1 MRESIIRWGL
11 RLIGWFCSI
20 DYLDMVQ
27 GDLVELYH
35 FRIKKIGFT
44 KATIRFAV
52 DCFVSVFIFFSK
64 GQSQYSIN
72 NLDMFRINIVIAYRN
87 IISNKLTTAISM
99 LGLCLG
105 ITACLLIVQYIHFE
119 TSYDSYHPNAQN
131 IYRVGMNLISKDNIS
146 GSAGTYYTLGE
157 QAKEK
162 FPEII
167 NYFTSTFNTATYGE
181 IRYGKEGQEQI
192 SKANNVYNVDPSIL
206 EMFEFD
212 LQEGS
217 FDDALKGTKNAIMTR
232 SMSERIFSGE
242 SAIGKTIY
250 WDDAPFDI
258 VAVVADQP
266 ANSHLKFDLLLPMDE
281 FRQAFPQYKEN
292 EWSWYGYYNYYEL
305 NENADVAA
313 LENKFDA
320 FTAQFLSSRSFR
332 SDVFL
337 QKINTIHLE
346 SDLVHEPGTNG
357 NKTTVNLLKII
368 ALLIIVIAYTNY
380 VNLTTTTYLKRMKEL
395 GIRKVMGSSK
405 RMLIRQLLMES
416 VLINIGA
423 AIPAFILVIII
434 GSHLPNLI
442 SSFPEFYL
450 VGYWWFWL
458 TSSLGVIGLAIIS
471 GLYPAV
477 LVSSQK
483 GISVLKGVFT
493 KSAKGAFLHKIM
505 VVIQFL
511 VASVLILFA
520 IIVNKQLNY
529 MLTQDLGVDI
539 EQVLVLKAP
548 EVDREN
554 GEGPLRAFRNTLEAN
569 PNIHKV
575 SYSTSVPSQ
584 DTHGRSMQHVSS
596 TNDSFI
602 LGRLVADENY
612 LPLFEIPIVAGRNFR
627 APLSADQNG
636 IILNERAVEL
646 LERSPEELINQNVIL
661 SGDTVKVIGVMA
673 NYYHNSVHQEYEPLV
688 LNSAYLMQ
696 DITHLSVKISTSDIS
711 SLIGEMDQEWKTH
724 FPTQLFD
731 FFFADNAFDQQ
742 YNQDREL
749 SKIVNVFSFVAIFIA
764 CLGLFAV
771 SLFSMMQRRKEV
783 GIRKVLGTPVG
794 DLFWLLAKGTMTLI
808 LISGLV
814 AIPISYGISQ
824 SWLSNFANRI
834 PVKVI
839 YLIMPIFLT
848 AFLSMLTI
856 TYHIVRT
863 MRINPAETLRAE

>member
-1 MRESIIRWGL
+1 MKDKVIRIGL

-20 DYLDMVQ
+20 DYLEMVQ

-35 FRIKKIGFT
+35 IRIKNMGFT

-72 NLDMFRINIVIAYRN
+72 NLDMFRINIIIAYRN
-87 IISNKLTTAISM
+87 IIGNKLTTFISM
-99 LGLCLG
+99 LGLSLG
-105 ITACLLIVQYIHFE
+105 ITACLLIVQYVHFE
-119 TSYDSYHPNAQN
+119 SNYDSYHPNAEN
-131 IYRVGMNLISKDNIS
+131 IYRVNMNMISKDNIS

-157 QAKEK
+157 QAKKE

-167 NYFTSTFNTATYGE
+167 NYFTSTFNMGTYGQ
-181 IRYGKEGQEQI
+181 IRYGKGQYEQI
-192 SKANNVYNVDPSIL
+192 SKVNNVYNVDPSIL

-212 LQEGS
+212 LQQGS
-217 FDDALKGTKNAIMTR
+217 FDNALVGTKNAIMNA
-232 SMSERIFSGE
+232 SLAERIFSEE

-250 WDDAPFDI
+250 WGDTPFEV

-266 ANSHLKFDLLLPMDE
+266 ANSHLKFDLLLPMGE

-313 LENKFDA
+313 LENKFDE
-320 FTAQFLSSRSFR
+320 FTAQFLSDRSFKA
-332 SDVFL
+332 DVFL
-337 QKINTIHLE
+337 QEVNTIHLE
-346 SDLVHEPGTNG
+346 SDLSNEPGKNG
-357 NKTTVNLLKII
+357 NKTTIDLLKII

-380 VNLTTTTYLKRMKEL
+380 VNLTFTTYLKRMKEI

-405 RMLIRQLLMES
+405 GMLIRQLLIES

-423 AIPAFILVIII
+423 AIPAFILTIII
-434 GSHLPNLI
+434 GTYLPNLI

-450 VGYWWFWL
+450 GNHWWFWL
-458 TSSLGVIGLAIIS
+458 TSSLIIVGLGIIS

-477 LVSSQK
+477 LASSQK
-483 GISVLKGVFT
+483 GISVLKGVFA
-493 KSAKGAFLHKIM
+493 KSAKGALLHKTM
-505 VVIQFL
+505 VVLQFL

-520 IIVNKQLNY
+520 IIVNKQLNF

-548 EVDREN
+548 QMDQDN
-554 GEGPLRAFRNTLEAN
+554 NEGPLLAFRNTLEAN

-575 SYSTSVPSQ
+575 SYSTSLPSQ
-584 DTHGRSMQHVSS
+584 STHGRSLQLV
-596 TNDSFI
+596 TNADESFI
-602 LGRLVADENY
+602 LGRLIGDENY
-612 LPLFEIPIVAGRNFR
+612 LTLFEIPLVSGRNFR
-627 APLSADQNG
+627 APFSADQNG

-646 LERSPEELINQNVIL
+646 LGRTPEELINQNVIL

-673 NYYHNSVHQEYEPLV
+673 NYYHNSLHQKYEPLV
-688 LNSAYLMQ
+688 INSAHTMQ
-696 DITHLSVKISTSDIS
+696 DITYLSVKILTSDIS
-711 SLIGEMDQEWKTH
+711 SLIDEIEQAWQTH
-724 FPTQLFD
+724 FPAQLFD

-749 SKIVNVFSFVAIFIA
+749 SRIVNAFSFVAIFIA

-783 GIRKVLGTPVG
+783 GIRKILGTPVG
-794 DLFWLLAKGTMTLI
+794 HLFWLLAKGTMTLI

-824 SWLSNFANRI
+824 SWLSDFANRI
-834 PVKVI
+834 PVKTI
-839 YLIMPIFLT
+839 YLIAPIFLT

-863 MRINPAETLRAE
+863 MRINPAETLRTE